1 MWKAVCMNLRGGT
14 HLLQRECSSAG
25 FCRWSSPVG
34 LHRLQSNC
42 ILPVMAEKDF
52 DIVAQK
58 DFDGHDPAA
67 IFVRRSTTTLLV
79 ELCYELASRVVEVL

>member
-1 MWKAVCMNLRGGT
+1 
-14 HLLQRECSSAG
+14 
-25 FCRWSSPVG
+25 
-34 LHRLQSNC
+34 
-42 ILPVMAEKDF
+42 MAEKDF

-67 IFVRRSTTTLLV
+67 IFVRRSTTLLV